1 MTTRRVV
8 GGVNLGVRFLLEL
21 ASLASLVAWGLR
33 LDAAW
38 PVRLLAGVLLPLAA
52 ASCWGLFASPKAR
65 FTTAAG
71 RLVCEVGLFGGAA
84 VALVATGWVPPGVVL
99 AVVAAASLTVTYAL
113 GQHRQAVQRAR
124 G

>member
-1 MTTRRVV
+1 MRRVV
-8 GGVNLGVRFLLEL
+8 GGLNLGVRFLLEL
-21 ASLASLVAWGLR
+21 ASLGSLVAWGLR
-33 LDAAW
+33 LDASW

-65 FTTAAG
+65 FATPPG

-84 VALVATGWVPPGVVL
+84 AALVATGWVAPGVVL

-113 GQHRQAVQRAR
+113 GQHRQAAKRAR

>member
-1 MTTRRVV
+1 VTVRRAV
-8 GGVNLGVRFLLEL
+8 GGLNLGVRFLLEL
-21 ASLASLVAWGLR
+21 ASLAALVAWGLR
-33 LDAAW
+33 LDESW

-71 RLVCEVGLFGGAA
+71 RLVCEIGLFGGAA
-84 VALVATGWVPPGVVL
+84 VALIATGWPVPGVVL
-99 AVVAAASLTVTYAL
+99 AVVAAASLTTTYTL
-113 GQHRQAVQRAR
+113 GQHRQTALRAK